1 MFYQSFLMMMS
12 CHLYQSYID
21 VNLLEPGERD
31 FRKLN
36 DVYVIFIAPFD
47 LFGQE
52 KYMYTFRMTCDEVP
66 GLELKDGG
74 VRIFL
79 NTHGKNDDEVSS
91 ELSEF
96 LHFVEHPSKDNGNFQ
111 NPRVQKL
118 ADQIENIKSNQEVGV
133 KYMRLWEE
141 LDDAKKEGEIM
152 GREESQIES
161 IRNLMDSLSLSM
173 EQAMD
178 ALKIP
183 KDKREEYKKQL
194 EMNA

>member
-1 MFYQSFLMMMS
+1 M
-12 CHLYQSYID
+12 
-21 VNLLEPGERD
+21 
-31 FRKLN
+31 
-36 DVYVIFIAPFD
+36 YVIFIAPFD

-96 LHFVEHPSKDNGNFQ
+96 LYFVEHPSKDNGNFQ

-133 KYMRLWEE
+133 KSIRLWE
-141 LDDAKKEGEIM
+141 DFM
-152 GREESQIES
+152 GGKA
-161 IRNLMDSLSLSM
+161 D
-173 EQAMD
+173 
-178 ALKIP
+178 
-183 KDKREEYKKQL
+183 EYPDFW
-194 EMNA
+194 N

>member
-1 MFYQSFLMMMS
+1 M
-12 CHLYQSYID
+12 
-21 VNLLEPGERD
+21 
-31 FRKLN
+31 
-36 DVYVIFIAPFD
+36 YVIFIAPFD

-96 LHFVEHPSKDNGNFQ
+96 LYFVEHPYKDNGNFQ

-141 LDDAKKEGEIM
+141 LDDAKKEGFAEGEIIGRTM
-152 GREESQIES
+152 GREESQIDD

-173 EQAMD
+173 EQTMD

-183 KDKREEYKKQL
+183 EDKREEYKKQL
-194 EMNA
+194 EMND

>member
-1 MFYQSFLMMMS
+1 M
-12 CHLYQSYID
+12 
-21 VNLLEPGERD
+21 
-31 FRKLN
+31 
-36 DVYVIFIAPFD
+36 YVIFIIAPFD

-96 LHFVEHPSKDNGNFQ
+96 LYFVEHPSKDNGDFQ

-118 ADQIENIKSNQEVGV
+118 ADQIENIKRNQEVGV

-141 LDDAKKEGEIM
+141 LDDAKKEG
-152 GREESQIES
+152 REESQIDD

-183 KDKREEYKKQL
+183 EDKREEYKREL
-194 EMNA
+194 ELNA

>member
-1 MFYQSFLMMMS
+1 MFYQSFLMMS
-12 CHLYQSYID
+12 CHLYQSYVD

-36 DVYVIFIAPFD
+36 DV
-47 LFGQE
+47 
-52 KYMYTFRMTCDEVP
+52 
-66 GLELKDGG
+66 
-74 VRIFL
+74 
-79 NTHGKNDDEVSS
+79 
-91 ELSEF
+91 
-96 LHFVEHPSKDNGNFQ
+96 NGNFQ

-141 LDDAKKEGEIM
+141 LDDAKKEG
-152 GREESQIES
+152 REESQIDD

-183 KDKREEYKKQL
+183 EDKREEYKKQL
-194 EMNA
+194 EMND

>member
-1 MFYQSFLMMMS
+1 
-12 CHLYQSYID
+12 
-21 VNLLEPGERD
+21 
-31 FRKLN
+31 
-36 DVYVIFIAPFD
+36 
-47 LFGQE
+47 
-52 KYMYTFRMTCDEVP
+52 MYTFRMTCDEVP

>member
-1 MFYQSFLMMMS
+1 M
-12 CHLYQSYID
+12 
-21 VNLLEPGERD
+21 
-31 FRKLN
+31 
-36 DVYVIFIAPFD
+36 YVIFIIAPFD

-96 LHFVEHPSKDNGNFQ
+96 LHFVEHPSKDNGDFQ

-133 KYMRLWEE
+133 KSIRLWE
-141 LDDAKKEGEIM
+141 DFM
-152 GREESQIES
+152 GGKA
-161 IRNLMDSLSLSM
+161 D
-173 EQAMD
+173 
-178 ALKIP
+178 
-183 KDKREEYKKQL
+183 EYPDFW
-194 EMNA
+194 N